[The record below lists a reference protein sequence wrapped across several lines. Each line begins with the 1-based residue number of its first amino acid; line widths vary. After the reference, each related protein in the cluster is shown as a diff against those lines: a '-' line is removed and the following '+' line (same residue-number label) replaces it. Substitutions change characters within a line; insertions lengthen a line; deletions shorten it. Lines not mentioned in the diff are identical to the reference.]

1 MKLRRLVIIF
11 LAIALLLIVVSYKQQ
26 PTSDPTNGIAQ
37 VKIMDSFWGPK
48 FEKWRTTT
56 VNDVFNK
63 FEGNYHPQASSSLEK
78 DFEKLGATRNA
89 FNNFDSVAQGKRGIG
104 KHNGPPWYD
113 GLVYETI
120 RGAADFLM
128 RYPDEGLEKRIDG
141 YIDRI
146 AAAQASDPDGYLNTY
161 TELMEPD
168 HRWGFNGGLQRWQH
182 EVYNAGMLI
191 EAAIHYYKATGKT
204 KLLNVAVKFANYMY
218 DYMGPAPKKNVV
230 PAHSGPEEAAIKLY
244 WLFKQE
250 PGLKTKISVPVNET
264 HYYDLAKFWIEDR
277 GHHVGLPLW
286 GTWGPDSAEHWIR
299 ANKYNDPKYGDH
311 LRPTWGDYAQ
321 DSIPVLEQ
329 KTIEG
334 HAVRATL
341 LATGLTTA
349 AIENKD
355 PRYIQTANNLWDNM
369 VGHRMFITG
378 GVGAIANDEKF
389 GSDFYLPNDA
399 YLETCA
405 AVGAGFFSQRM
416 NQLMGDGKYM
426 DEYERTLYN
435 NVLTGISEDGD
446 HYTYQNPLTAEHHN
460 RWEWHDCPC
469 CPPMFLK
476 MVSEMPDFIYLYNSD
491 TLYVNLLVGNEAT
504 LDYNNQKVSLK
515 METRYP
521 WDGKVS
527 LKISPET
534 PASLPV
540 KVRIPNWAQ
549 GKENPFGLYI
559 SDLKSPVTLKVNG
572 KSVNVVPVKGYVTIN
587 RTWQKGD
594 EIQLG
599 LPMQPRFITARK
611 EVKVLNGQV
620 AIASGPIVYSLEGNK
635 NSYLDKLKIDTTG
648 AMKISFN
655 PDLSGGVNELTGTAI
670 NGKSEKVKFDAIPYF
685 AIGNIMPGD
694 KYRVWLITGKNAQRH
709 TQ

>member
-1 MKLRRLVIIF
+1 MKIKPGRLAAIF
-11 LAIALLLIVVSYKQQ
+11 LAAPLVAISFSYKQQ
-26 PTSDPTNGIAQ
+26 PAVKPANGIAH
-37 VKIMDSFWGPK
+37 VKIIDAFWGPK
-48 FEKWRTTT
+48 FDKWRKTT

-63 FEGNYHPQASSSLEK
+63 FEGNYDPKKSPYLEK
-78 DFEKLGATRNA
+78 DFKKLGATRNA
-89 FNNFDSVAQGKRGIG
+89 FKNFDLVAEGKRGIG

-120 RGAADFLM
+120 RGASDFLA
-128 RYPDEGLEKRIDG
+128 RYPDQSLEKRIDG

-146 AAAQASDPDGYLNTY
+146 AAAQASDPDGYINTY

-168 HRWGFNGGLQRWQH
+168 HRWGFNGGMQRWQH
-182 EVYNAGMLI
+182 DVYNAGMLM

-204 KLLNVAVKFANYMY
+204 KLLTVAVKFANYMY
-218 DYMGPAPKKNVV
+218 EDMGPAPKKNVV

-250 PGLKTKISVPVNET
+250 PELKSKINVPVNEN
-264 HYYDLAKFWIEDR
+264 HYYELATFWLESR

-286 GTWGPDSAEHWIR
+286 GTWGTDSAESWIK
-299 ANKYNDPKYGDH
+299 ANKYNDEKFGSH
-311 LRPTWGDYAQ
+311 RRPTWGDYAQ
-321 DSIPVLEQ
+321 DSIPVFEQ

-355 PRYIQTANNLWDNM
+355 PRYIQTAGTLWNNM

-389 GSDFYLPNDA
+389 GSDYYLPNDA

-416 NQLMGDGKYM
+416 NQLMDDGKYM
-426 DEYERTLYN
+426 DEFERVLYN

-446 HYTYQNPLTAEHHN
+446 HYTYQNPLSAEHQN

-476 MVSEMPDFIYLYNSD
+476 MVSQMPDFIYLYDSGS
-491 TLYVNLLVGNEAT
+491 LYVNLFVGNEAT
-504 LDYNNQKVSLK
+504 LNYNNQKISLK
-515 METRYP
+515 MDTRYP
-521 WDGKVS
+521 WNGKIS
-527 LKISPET
+527 LKVSPET
-534 PASLPV
+534 ATQLPI
-540 KVRIPNWAQ
+540 KVRIPNWAL
-549 GKENPFGLYI
+549 GKENPFGLYL
-559 SDLKSPVTLKVNG
+559 SEARSPVTVRVNG
-572 KSVNVVPVKGYVTIN
+572 KPMKVAPVNGYVTID
-587 RTWQKGD
+587 RLWKKGD

-599 LPMQPRFITARK
+599 LPMQPRFITANE

-620 AIASGPIVYSLEGNK
+620 AIASGPVVYSLEGNK
-635 NSYLDKLKIDTTG
+635 NPGLEKLKIDTKSRMEIGYRPGLLGGINVITG
-648 AMKISFN
+648 SAV
-655 PDLSGGVNELTGTAI
+655 DD
-670 NGKSEKVKFDAIPYF
+670 KSQKVPFVAIPYY
-685 AIGNIMPGD
+685 AVGNIKTGD
-694 KYRVWLITGKNAQRH
+694 AYKVWVNSR
-709 TQ
+709 

>member
-1 MKLRRLVIIF
+1 MKKIKLRRLVTIF
-11 LAIALLLIVVSYKQQ
+11 LAAAFFLLVVSYKQ
-26 PTSDPTNGIAQ
+26 PTTSDPTNGIEQ
-37 VKIMDSFWGPK
+37 VKIMDAFWGPK
-48 FEKWRTTT
+48 FEKWRTIT

-63 FEGNYHPQASSSLEK
+63 FDGNYHPQASSYLEK
-78 DFEKLGATRNA
+78 DFEKLGTTRNA
-89 FNNFDSVAQGKRGIG
+89 FYNFDLVAAGKRGIG

-120 RGAADFLM
+120 RGASDFLM
-128 RYPDEGLEKRIDG
+128 RYPDERMEKRIDG

-161 TELMEPD
+161 TQLMEPD
-168 HRWGFNGGLQRWQH
+168 HRWGFNGGVLRWQH
-182 EVYNAGMLI
+182 DVYNAGMLM
-191 EAAIHYYKATGKT
+191 EAAVHYYKATGKT
-204 KLLNVAVKFANYMY
+204 KLLDVAVKFANYMY

-244 WLFKQE
+244 WLFKLE
-250 PGLKTKISVPVNET
+250 PGLKNKVSVPVNES
-264 HYYDLAKFWIEDR
+264 HYYDLAKFWIEGR
-277 GHHVGLPLW
+277 GHHVGFPLW
-286 GTWGPDSAEHWIR
+286 GTWGNETAERWIR
-299 ANKYNDPKYGDH
+299 ANKYDDPKYGDH
-311 LRPTWGDYAQ
+311 RRPTFGDYAQ

-341 LATGLTTA
+341 LATGLATA

-355 PRYIQTANNLWDNM
+355 PRYIQTAKDLWENM

-378 GVGAIANDEKF
+378 GVGAIADDEKF

-426 DEYERTLYN
+426 DEFERTLYN
-435 NVLTGISEDGD
+435 NVLTGISEAGD
-446 HYTYQNPLTAEHHN
+446 NYTYQNPLTAEHHS

-476 MVSEMPDFIYLYNSD
+476 IVSEMPDFIYLYNSEA
-491 TLYVNLLVGNEAT
+491 LYVNLFVGNEAI
-504 LDYNNQKVSLK
+504 LNYKNEKVSLK

-527 LKISPET
+527 LKISPEKPST
-534 PASLPV
+534 LSV

-549 GKENPFGLYI
+549 GKENPFGLYS
-559 SDLKSPVTLKVNG
+559 SDLNSPVTLKVNG
-572 KSVNVVPVKGYVTIN
+572 KSVKVTPVNGYVTIN

-594 EIQLG
+594 EIQLE
-599 LPMQPRFITARK
+599 LPMQPRFITARN
-611 EVKVLNGQV
+611 EVKGLNGQV
-620 AIASGPIVYSLEGNK
+620 ALASGPIVYSLEGNK
-635 NSYLDKLKIDTTG
+635 NSELDKLKIDTKV
-648 AMKISFN
+648 AMKTSFN
-655 PDLSGGVNELTGTAI
+655 PNLLGGVNEITGSAI
-670 NGKSEKVKFDAIPYF
+670 NSKSEKVAFTAIPYF
-685 AIGNIMPGD
+685 AIGNIKPGD
-694 KYRVWLITGKNAQRH
+694 RYKVWTITK
-709 TQ
+709 

>member
-1 MKLRRLVIIF
+1 MIKMKLQRLVTIF
-11 LAIALLLIVVSYKQQ
+11 LATSLLLVVVSYKQK
-26 PTSDPTNGIAQ
+26 PVSDSTNGIAQ
-37 VKIMDSFWGPK
+37 VKITDAFWGPK
-48 FEKWRTTT
+48 FEVWRKTT

-63 FEGNYHPQASSSLEK
+63 FEGNYQPQENSHLEK
-78 DFEKLGATRNA
+78 DFEKMGATWNA
-89 FNNFDSVAQGKRGIG
+89 FNNFDLVAEGKRGIG

-120 RGAADFLM
+120 RGASDFLV
-128 RYPDEGLEKRIDG
+128 RYPDDSLEKRIDG

-161 TELMEPD
+161 TELMEPN
-168 HRWGFNGGLQRWQH
+168 HRWGLNGGEELWQH
-182 EVYNAGMLI
+182 DVYNSGMLI

-204 KLLNVAVKFANYMY
+204 KLLNVAVKVANYMY

-230 PAHSGPEEAAIKLY
+230 PGHSGPEEAAVKLY

-250 PGLKTKISVPVNET
+250 PGLKNKISVPVNES
-264 HYYDLAKFWIEDR
+264 HYYDLAKFWLEGR

-286 GTWGPDSAEHWIR
+286 GTWGGDSAERWIR
-299 ANKYNDPKYGDH
+299 ENKYTDPKYGDH
-311 LRPTWGDYAQ
+311 LRPSWGDYAQ

-355 PRYIQTANNLWDNM
+355 PRYIQTASTLWDNM
-369 VGHRMFITG
+369 VGYRMFITG
-378 GVGAIANDEKF
+378 GVGAIAHEEKF
-389 GSDFYLPNDA
+389 GSNFYLPNDA

-426 DEYERTLYN
+426 DEFERTLYN
-435 NVLTGISEDGD
+435 NVLAAISGDGD
-446 HYTYQNPLTAEHHN
+446 HYTYQNPLTAEHQN

-469 CPPMFLK
+469 CPPMMLK
-476 MVSEMPDFIYLYNSD
+476 MVSEMPDVIYLYKSD
-491 TLYVNLLVGNEAT
+491 ALYVNLFVGNET
-504 LDYNNQKVSLK
+504 ILNYNNQKVSLK

-534 PASLPV
+534 PTALPV
-540 KVRIPNWAQ
+540 KVRIPNWAL
-549 GKENPFGLYI
+549 GKENPFGLYV

-572 KSVNVVPVKGYVTIN
+572 KSVNVAPVNGYVTIN
-587 RTWQKGD
+587 RKWQKGD
-594 EIQLG
+594 EIQLE
-599 LPMQPRFITARK
+599 LPMQPRFITAK
-611 EVKVLNGQV
+611 DEVKVLNGQV

-635 NSYLDKLKIDTTG
+635 NFELDKLKIDTTG

-655 PDLSGGVNELTGTAI
+655 PNLLGGVNEVTGTAI
-670 NGKSEKVKFDAIPYF
+670 NSKSEKIKFDAIPYF
-685 AIGNIMPGD
+685 AIGNIKPGD
-694 KYRVWLITGKNAQRH
+694 KYKVWVISK
-709 TQ
+709 